1 MCQTLKRTKVVCKI
15 VSNDNLVDNIYE
27 MIVECPEIVA
37 ETKPGQFVNM
47 YCRHQGRLLPRPISV
62 CEIDKESG
70 RLHLVYAILGAG
82 TAEFATFSAGET
94 IEVMGPYG
102 NGFDLSHEGDDH
114 LIVGGGVG
122 TPPMVELAKQLKGK
136 KTIVVGFR
144 TNPYLVERLKQYG
157 DVYVAT
163 DDGSVGYKGH
173 VVALMEEKGL
183 SGKIYACG
191 PTPMLKGL
199 QAFAKVNA
207 LEAHLSLEERMGCG
221 FGGCV
226 GCVTKVK
233 ADTEAGY
240 TYKKVC
246 KDGPVFDAKEVMF
259 S

>member
-136 KTIVVGFR
+136 KRQSLLVSER
-144 TNPYLVERLKQYG
+144 TH
-157 DVYVAT
+157 T
-163 DDGSVGYKGH
+163 
-173 VVALMEEKGL
+173 
-183 SGKIYACG
+183 
-191 PTPMLKGL
+191 
-199 QAFAKVNA
+199 
-207 LEAHLSLEERMGCG
+207 
-221 FGGCV
+221 
-226 GCVTKVK
+226 
-233 ADTEAGY
+233 
-240 TYKKVC
+240 
-246 KDGPVFDAKEVMF
+246 
-259 S
+259 